1 MIEGIFFPLLPAPL
15 PQKCDGL
22 GFSHRPWVSTPGPH
36 FLPARSVRLRHLSV
50 APFLNLGDVMVRVE
64 VGQGAMEVGLWLDRN
79 QLLKAGGGGGG
90 LHSCSWQRRTREM
103 EP

>member
-1 MIEGIFFPLLPAPL
+1 
-15 PQKCDGL
+15 
-22 GFSHRPWVSTPGPH
+22 
-36 FLPARSVRLRHLSV
+36 
-50 APFLNLGDVMVRVE
+50 MVRVE